1 MSRSDTMVDAPHHSL
16 SLGKILLFA
25 ITGGLAVGNLYW
37 AQPLLVTIAATL
49 DAPVQLMGGLIT
61 ATQIGYALGILLIVP
76 LGDSLNRK
84 RLIPSVM
91 LCSVVALLL
100 CAFANSFIS
109 LAIAMALLGL
119 TTVSGQ
125 LITPL
130 ASELAP
136 PDQRG
141 NIVGIIVSGMLTGIL
156 LSRSISGLV
165 ADVFGWR
172 AIYFAAAL
180 TMLLLT
186 IALYRAIPQQKPKP
200 QVAYF
205 SLLASVIT
213 TVRTYRAAQITLLIG
228 ALSFFAFSALWT
240 GVTFLLS
247 ASPFEYSLSQ
257 IGMVGLVGLAGALV
271 ARKAGGLHDRGQSY
285 QGLLIGLGLAIFAL
299 LMTFFRPDSIYVLL
313 VAILVFDVGIQMLNV
328 LNQTRLLTIAPQA
341 RNRLNTA
348 FVSCN
353 FVGGAIGSALAGL
366 LWNNGGWKTL
376 TLTCLSSLIVALI
389 LVTSSRKW
397 LSTVTGHDK

>member
-1 MSRSDTMVDAPHHSL
+1 MPTSDTLVITPTDSL
-16 SLGKILLFA
+16 SLGKTLLFA

-37 AQPLLVTIAATL
+37 AQPLLMDMATTL
-49 DAPVQLMGGLIT
+49 NAPVQLMGTLIT

-84 RLIPSVM
+84 RLIPFVM
-91 LCSVVALLL
+91 LCSVLALLL
-100 CAFANSFIS
+100 CGIAESFGS
-109 LAIAMALLGL
+109 LTIAMALLGL

-136 PDQRG
+136 PAQRG
-141 NIVGIIVSGMLTGIL
+141 KIVGIIVSGMLTGIL

-165 ADVFGWR
+165 ADTFGWR

-186 IALYRAIPQQKPKP
+186 VAIYCAIPAQKSKS
-200 QVAYF
+200 QGHYF
-205 SLLASVIT
+205 SLLASVVT
-213 TVRTYRAAQITLLIG
+213 TVRAYRSAQITLLIG

-240 GVTFLLS
+240 GLTFLLS
-247 ASPFEYSLSQ
+247 GSPYDYSLSQ
-257 IGMVGLVGLAGALV
+257 IGLVGLVGLAGALV
-271 ARKAGGLHDRGQSY
+271 ARKAGVLHDRGHAY
-285 QGLLIGLGLAIFAL
+285 QGLIIGLGLAIFAL
-299 LMTFFRPDSIYVLL
+299 LSTFFRPNSIYVLL

-353 FVGGAIGSALAGL
+353 FIGGAIGSALAGL
-366 LWNNGGWKTL
+366 LWNNGGWQPL
-376 TLTCLSSLIVALI
+376 AIACVSALVVALM
-389 LVTSSRKW
+389 LVISSRKW
-397 LSTVTGHDK
+397 LSAE